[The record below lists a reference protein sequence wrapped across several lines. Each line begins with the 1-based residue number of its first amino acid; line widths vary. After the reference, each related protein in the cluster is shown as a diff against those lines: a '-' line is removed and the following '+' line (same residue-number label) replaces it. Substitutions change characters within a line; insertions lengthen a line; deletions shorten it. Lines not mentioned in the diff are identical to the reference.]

1 MRAIVDDNC
10 TGCGLCYQICPE
22 VFQLSDDI
30 AEVIADPIPKEVQDT
45 AQQAADECPVDAIT
59 IE

>member
-1 MRAIVDDNC
+1 MKAIVDDNC
-10 TGCGLCYQICPE
+10 TGCGLCCQTCPE
-22 VFQLSDDI
+22 VFQLSDDM
-30 AEVIADPIPKEVQDT
+30 AEVIADPIPEDVQDT